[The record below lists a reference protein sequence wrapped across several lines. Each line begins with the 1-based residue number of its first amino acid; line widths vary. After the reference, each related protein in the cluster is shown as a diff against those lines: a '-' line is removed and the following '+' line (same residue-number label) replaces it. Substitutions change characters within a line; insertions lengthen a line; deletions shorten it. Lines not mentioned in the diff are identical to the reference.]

1 MGIYNMP
8 TRFYINYL
16 IGGSDG
22 IPDVD
27 EPIDENENENDQTV
41 NNPSEEEKKIENE
54 NDQTVN
60 NPSEEEKK
68 IENEIENENEN
79 KLKNDIK
86 AKINGTKMEQLK
98 KKSASVNEEIKSRI
112 AKIADNLP
120 DVIKNTQETIKG
132 EFDLLDEKIEE
143 NIIDAGEKSDS
154 NFENLLEGLQSA
166 EKEINDIKN
175 DLR

>member
-1 MGIYNMP
+1 MG
-8 TRFYINYL
+8 
-16 IGGSDG
+16 
-22 IPDVD
+22 
-27 EPIDENENENDQTV
+27 
-41 NNPSEEEKKIENE
+41 
-54 NDQTVN
+54 
-60 NPSEEEKK
+60 SEEEKK